1 MFHDV
6 PIKHGDFPVRYV
18 NVGQR
23 VSDGNQ
29 KNDGSFFRQCHVRH
43 RFMALLDGL
52 YMDIPAMQIK

>member
-29 KNDGSFFRQCHVRH
+29 KNDGSFFGNVMLGTGFGWVIHGYTSH
-43 RFMALLDGL
+43 AN
-52 YMDIPAMQIK
+52 